1 MLPIGYSCR
10 YDAPRAKGATMMRV
24 RPILTLPILAAIVA
38 LTLLVSGC
46 DALPFAPT
54 TPLPPNTLAYDA
66 PVSLDIKAGTTL
78 PGTTI
83 AYSGKTDTG
92 AGKILIAKVVA
103 PKQVGDTVD
112 WQGTPAT
119 NVSVK
124 LSTRVATF
132 DEQSIKLVGTAH
144 VEIRDVTMKAGGT
157 SGTVLMEFNA
167 PVSISLNKNE
177 AVPGSNVTYVGATN
191 DGAQFLG
198 VEGFPFRKPLDSL
211 QYVGRVSPKVF
222 LKLDLR
228 VTSFSDSS
236 VLLVGTANIKIES

>member
-1 MLPIGYSCR
+1 MK
-10 YDAPRAKGATMMRV
+10 RARST
-24 RPILTLPILAAIVA
+24 LTLLVLAAIVTLA
-38 LTLLVSGC
+38 LLVSAC
-46 DALPFAPT
+46 DVLPFAQT

-66 PVSLDIKAGTTL
+66 PVSLDIKTGATL
-78 PGTTI
+78 AGTTI

-92 AGKILIAKVVA
+92 AGKIEISKLAA
-103 PKQVGDTVD
+103 PKQIGDTVD
-112 WQGTPAT
+112 WQGTPAP

-132 DEQSIKLVGTAH
+132 DDQSIKLVGTAH
-144 VEIRDVTMKAGGT
+144 VEIKDTTLKAGGT
-157 SGTVLMEFNA
+157 TGTVLMEFNA
-167 PVSISLNKNE
+167 PVTFSLNKNA

-211 QYVGRVSPKVF
+211 QYVGRANPKVF

>member
-1 MLPIGYSCR
+1 
-10 YDAPRAKGATMMRV
+10 MMRA
-24 RPILTLPILAAIVA
+24 RSPLSLLILAAIVA
-38 LTLLVSGC
+38 LALLLSGC
-46 DALPFAPT
+46 DALPFAPS

-78 PGTTI
+78 PGTSI

-92 AGKILIAKVVA
+92 AGRILIANLAA

-112 WQGTPAT
+112 WQGSPTP

-132 DEQSIKLVGTAH
+132 DDQSIKLVGTGH
-144 VEIRDVTMKAGGT
+144 VEIKDATMKPGGT

-167 PVSISLNKNE
+167 PVSVSLNKNE
-177 AVPGSNVTYVGATN
+177 AIPGSNVTYAGATN

-198 VEGFPFRKPLDSL
+198 VEGYPFRKPLDSL
-211 QYVGRVSPKVF
+211 QYVGRVNPKVF